1 MLGIQRARRVIT
13 ACRES
18 DSGIL
23 RVLLSYAYYKMIGK
37 SILRGNRVLIRG
49 IGRIE
54 TGGLVQIGTGYI
66 GFMHKYDRTYLNVNG
81 RLVFRGKFSIGKG
94 CRFDIG
100 KGALAEFGGE
110 GYVNANTIFIIMHG
124 LTVGDGC
131 AISWGCQFLDEDFHK
146 INFPSK
152 HWKDNPIRIGNHVW
166 IGSNVTILR
175 GSVIPDGCVVASGSV
190 VTKAFEKESVLI
202 AGNPATVVKEN
213 VDWE

>member
-1 MLGIQRARRVIT
+1 MLGMQTVRRVIT

-23 RVLLSYAYYKMIGK
+23 RVLVSHAYHRMMGK

-54 TGGLVQIGTGYI
+54 TGGLVKIGMGRV

-100 KGALAEFGGE
+100 KGAVAEFGE
-110 GYVNANTIFIIMHG
+110 GYVNANTMFVIMHG
-124 LTVGDGC
+124 LTMGDGC
-131 AISWGCQFLDEDFHK
+131 AVSWGCQFLDEDFHK
-146 INFPSK
+146 ISFPAR
-152 HWKDNPIRIGNHVW
+152 HWRDNPIRIGNHVW
-166 IGSNVTILR
+166 IGSNVIVLK

-190 VTKAFEKESVLI
+190 VTRAFEEGSVLI
-202 AGNPATVVKEN
+202 AGNPATVVREN
-213 VDWE
+213 VNWE